1 MGILRVDVIDAKALH
16 GADRSGKS
24 DVSVREHLIR
34 PHLLMDD
41 FIEAICGLFFE
52 RHEGIQIGNQKKV
65 RMQCEFSLQPSAHGH
80 WIEPFTPYGM
90 RASRPWFLLA

>member
-24 DVSVREHLIR
+24 DVSVKEHRIR
-34 PHLLMDD
+34 LHVLMDD

-52 RHEGIQIGNQKKV
+52 RHEGVQIGNQKKV
-65 RMQCEFSLQPSAHGH
+65 RMRCDFALQSWYSSSIG
-80 WIEPFTPYGM
+80 
-90 RASRPWFLLA
+90 